1 MITKTMSL
9 REVLLE
15 MSRDYIETVERVSLR
30 KGKKFRRI
38 VLKARK
44 FPVIASDIY
53 VSPRKNTWIMIF
65 TAYNKKHIG
74 GQELVRQGVVADRE
88 NGLHLYLLERD
99 DSFFYLLVFNPHF
112 FNRYKE
118 RTGSNERGVELMREF
133 LLTSGHVVFE
143 VSGDKCILLCDNGV
157 FLGTV
162 EVINRITLALHLK
175 TYIREDMTYRNQITR
190 LKKYSE
196 SIKDENDWIL

>member
-9 REVLLE
+9 KEVLLE
-15 MSRDYIETVERVSLR
+15 MSRDYIETIERVSFR
-30 KGKKFRRI
+30 KGRKFRRI
-38 VLKARK
+38 VLKSRK

-53 VSPRKNTWIMIF
+53 VSPRKNMWIMMY

-74 GQELVRQGVVADRE
+74 GRELVRHGAVADRE

-99 DSFFYLLVFNPHF
+99 DSLFYLLVFNPHF

-118 RTGSNERGVELMREF
+118 RTGNSKRGVELMREF
-133 LLTSGHVVFE
+133 LLTSGNMVFE
-143 VSGDKCILLCDNGV
+143 VNKDKCILLCDNGV

-162 EVINRITLALHLK
+162 EVINKITLALHLK
-175 TYIREDMTYRNQITR
+175 TYIREDMTYKNQITR

-196 SIKDENDWIL
+196 SMKDENDWIL